1 MKVIKNYLYS
11 VGYQLLVMIVPLITT
26 PYVNRV
32 LGPHGIGINTYT
44 NTIVQYFILFGGMG
58 IALYGNRQIAYTRN
72 DPLNKAKTFWE
83 IQIVHIVGILIATMV
98 FFIYL
103 IIFAHYKWYMTLQF
117 INLIAAAFDISWF
130 FQGIED
136 FKVTVLRNTVVKIIS
151 IILIF
156 ICIHSNTQTS
166 LYILISALAS
176 LIGNF
181 TLWPNLKKELN
192 VKINISDLH
201 PLRHVIPTIGLFIPE
216 VAVQIYQTLNKTIL
230 GYIVSTN
237 VAGFYFDSDTIIKML
252 LGLVTAFS
260 SVMLPHVANQ
270 FSKNEVKQVKK
281 ITYLSCNIMTSLAMA
296 LAFGIAS
303 ISLKFAPIFFGSSF
317 KAVGPALLMESP
329 VIYFAGIS
337 TILGAQYLVP
347 TYQTK
352 AYSMSLI
359 LGALGSIISN
369 LVLIPLFHLYGAIM
383 STVIAEIIVYMYQLH
398 IIKSTNQLSMKKLFN
413 GSAKYLLAGICMFIG
428 VFLLDRKLNST
439 IVSIVI
445 EVVLGIVI
453 YGGMIFALKTRVASL
468 LIKRISKN

>member
-44 NTIVQYFILFGGMG
+44 NTIIQYFILFGGMG

-72 DPLNKAKTFWE
+72 EPLNKVKTFWE
-83 IQIVHIVGILIATMV
+83 IQIVHVVGILIATMV

-103 IIFAHYKWYMTLQF
+103 VMFARYKWYMTLQF

-156 ICIHSNTQTS
+156 ICIHSSTQTS
-166 LYILISALAS
+166 LYILIYALAS

-192 VKINISDLH
+192 VKVSILDLR
-201 PLRHVIPTIGLFIPE
+201 PLRHVIPAVGLFIPE

-230 GYIVSTN
+230 GFIVSTN
-237 VAGFYFDSDTIIKML
+237 AAGFYFDSDTIIKML

-270 FSKNEVKQVKK
+270 FSKNEVKQIKK
-281 ITYLSCNIMTSLAMA
+281 ITYLSCNIMTCLAMA
-296 LAFGIAS
+296 LSFGIAS
-303 ISLKFAPIFFGSSF
+303 ISLKFAPIFFGNPF
-317 KAVGPALLMESP
+317 KIVGSALLLESP

-369 LVLIPLFHLYGAIM
+369 FILIPLFRLYGAII

-398 IIKSTNQLSMKKLFN
+398 IIKSTNQLNMKKLFN
-413 GSAKYLLAGICMFIG
+413 DSFKYLLAGTCMFIG
-428 VFLLDRKLNST
+428 VFLLDRKLSNT
-439 IVSIVI
+439 VISIVL
-445 EVVLGIVI
+445 EVILGIVI
-453 YGGMIFALKTRVASL
+453 YSGMIFALKTRAASL
-468 LIKRISKN
+468 LVERISKN